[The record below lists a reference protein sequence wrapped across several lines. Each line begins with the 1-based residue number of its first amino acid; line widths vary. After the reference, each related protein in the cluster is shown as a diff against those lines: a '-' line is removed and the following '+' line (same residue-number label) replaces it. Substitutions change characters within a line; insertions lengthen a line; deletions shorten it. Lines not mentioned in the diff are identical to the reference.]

1 MAEQQP
7 VGVIIIGAAGR
18 DFHDFNVHY
27 RGNPRYRVAAFT
39 AAQIPDI
46 AGRRYPAVLAGPDY
60 PDGIP
65 IHAEEEL
72 VELIRRHGVRECQMA
87 YSDLPHEEVMHKA
100 AIVNAAG
107 ADFRLLGH
115 ASTMIESK
123 LPVIAVGA
131 VRTGCGKSQTSR
143 RISEI
148 VKSLGRRA
156 AAIRHPMPYGDLSK
170 QICQR
175 FATYEDLKLHDCT
188 IEEREEY
195 EPHVDMGNVIFAGVD
210 YEKILREAEKEAD
223 VILWDGGNNDLPFY
237 KPTLLVVVADPH
249 RPGHELRYYPG
260 ETNARMADVVL
271 INKVATARPEDVD
284 TVENNIRRINPGAR
298 IIRAGSP
305 VSVEDPDAVRG
316 KRVLV
321 VEDGPTLTHGEMRY
335 GAGHVAARQFGAAE
349 IIDPRPHAVGSIR
362 STYEKYSHL
371 VDILPAMGYGSGQ
384 MAELEQT
391 INAIDCD
398 LVLIGTP
405 IDLGRLLKIDKPSM
419 RVRYELDEASTAA
432 LEKEVRRALGV

>member
-1 MAEQQP
+1 
-7 VGVIIIGAAGR
+7 
-18 DFHDFNVHY
+18 
-27 RGNPRYRVAAFT
+27 
-39 AAQIPDI
+39 
-46 AGRRYPAVLAGPDY
+46 
-60 PDGIP
+60 
-65 IHAEEEL
+65 
-72 VELIRRHGVRECQMA
+72 
-87 YSDLPHEEVMHKA
+87 
-100 AIVNAAG
+100 
-107 ADFRLLGH
+107 
-115 ASTMIESK
+115 
-123 LPVIAVGA
+123 
-131 VRTGCGKSQTSR
+131 
-143 RISEI
+143 
-148 VKSLGRRA
+148 
-156 AAIRHPMPYGDLSK
+156 MPYGDLSK

-175 FATYEDLKLHDCT
+175 FATYEDLELHDCT

-210 YEKILREAEKEAD
+210 YERILREAEKEAD

-284 TVENNIRRINPGAR
+284 TVENNIRRINPAAR
-298 IIRAGSP
+298 ILRAGSP
-305 VSVEDPDAVRG
+305 VSVDDPDAVRG

-362 STYEKYSHL
+362 ATYEKYSHL

-419 RVRYELDEASTAA
+419 RVRYELDEASTGA
-432 LEKEVRRALGV
+432 LEKEVRKALGL